1 MQKLFWLFWC
11 YKLHIF
17 FQNYNIRQLLTIGD
31 DYPVPKD
38 KHAVIKILPVSP
50 DPFII
55 IIIIIIIVLSEV
67 SVHHEHDQEMPL
79 SQTADQTMTP

>member
-38 KHAVIKILPVSP
+38 KHAVMKILPVSP
-50 DPFII
+50 DPF
-55 IIIIIIIVLSEV
+55 IIIIIIVLSEV